1 MKITPAPTKIL
12 LEAERPTVGMLDTSS
27 REVAIE
33 VGIVKEVGEVAGEFY
48 KIGDKLLFKSYGVA
62 TVDYAGKK
70 LTFLEVTSEAIQ
82 GKIDD

>member
-27 REVAIE
+27 REAAIE
-33 VGIVKEVGEVAGEFY
+33 VGIVKEVGKDVENY